1 MKTLIIPADGSEV
14 RWEDPETITLP
25 YLQDKVGGDIQA
37 IGVGNE
43 ITMYLNE
50 DGKAKRL
57 PTNRMATRLAKKY
70 AGISLT
76 DYIVGDVVL
85 VGAADDE
92 GWDTGLTSRAKA
104 WLEMQVRDLG

>member
-25 YLQDKVGGDIQA
+25 YLQEKVGYVVQA

-43 ITMYLNE
+43 ITMYLHE
-50 DGKAKRL
+50 EGKAHGL
-57 PTNRMATRLAKKY
+57 PTNRLATRLAKKY

-76 DYIVGDVVL
+76 DYIVGDVL
-85 VGAADDE
+85 LCGGADDE
-92 GWDTGLTSRAKA
+92 GWDTGLSSRATA